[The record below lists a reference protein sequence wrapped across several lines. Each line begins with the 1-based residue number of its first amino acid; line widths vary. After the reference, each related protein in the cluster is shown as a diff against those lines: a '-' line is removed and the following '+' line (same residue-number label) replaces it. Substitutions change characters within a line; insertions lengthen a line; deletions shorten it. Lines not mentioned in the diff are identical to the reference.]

1 MNRISLPISFIGA
14 AAATFFLF
22 MSGMVIPMAGIL
34 LIPLVPQPTLA
45 FGLKNGI
52 RPAFAVLFAVS
63 VLLYLFGGREVM
75 VGFLLLALMVVLFFY
90 FFGREWPIH
99 RVVVGTAA
107 GMFLALYAFLLVLV
121 GPLSQ
126 LREVAGN
133 ALREN
138 LDLSLK
144 IYEQAGFS
152 PETIEMA
159 RERSP
164 QIIDLVLQIMP
175 ALAFLS
181 FLTIIL
187 INLVLL
193 SYRFPQHRG
202 TFYSLGDFKEWSSP
216 EPVVWCFIGSGFCLF
231 LPSAWGLNTLA
242 LNVLLI
248 VSPFY
253 LFHGLAIVAYFF
265 FHKRVPLFLRGIGYV
280 LIALEQLV
288 TLAVVG
294 LGLFDLWGDFRRL
307 KNRNLNQD
315 QMSEQDS

>member
-1 MNRISLPISFIGA
+1 MNRINLPIRFIGA

-22 MSGMVIPMAGIL
+22 MSGLVIPMAGIL
-34 LIPLVPQPTLA
+34 LIPLVPQPSLA
-45 FGLKNGI
+45 FGVKYGKG
-52 RPAFAVLFAVS
+52 PAFAVLSAVS
-63 VLLYLFGGREVM
+63 VSLFLLWGGEIT
-75 VGFLLLALMVVLFFY
+75 VGFLLLAFMVVLFFY
-90 FFGREWPIH
+90 FFGREWPLH

-107 GMFLALYAFLLVLV
+107 GMFCVLYTFMLVLV

-152 PETIEMA
+152 PQTLEMA

-164 QIIDLVLQIMP
+164 QIIDVILQIMP
-175 ALAFLS
+175 ALTFLS
-181 FLTIIL
+181 FITIIL
-187 INLVLL
+187 INLVIL
-193 SYRFPQHRG
+193 SYRFPQHRA
-202 TFYSLGDFKEWSSP
+202 TFYSLGDLKEWSSP
-216 EPVVWCFIGSGFCLF
+216 EPVVWCFIVSGFCLF

-253 LFHGLAIVAYFF
+253 LFQGLAIVAYFF
-265 FHKRVPLFLRGIGYV
+265 YHKRVPLFLRGIGYA
-280 LIALEQLV
+280 LIAFEQLV
-288 TLAVVG
+288 TLAVMG

-307 KNRNLNQD
+307 KNRDMNQD